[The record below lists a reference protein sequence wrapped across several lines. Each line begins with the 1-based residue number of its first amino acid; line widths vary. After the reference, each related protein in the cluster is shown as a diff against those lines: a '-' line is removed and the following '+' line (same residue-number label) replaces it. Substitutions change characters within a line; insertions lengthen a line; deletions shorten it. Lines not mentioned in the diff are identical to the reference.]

1 MTIRKAIQ
9 KAKKH
14 NIYKSGIRRLMK
26 YYHIPGGTMSVG
38 QIYNVQ
44 ISVDEG
50 DTWET
55 VSCGDYELM
64 YKPKKV
70 SISTTC

>member
-1 MTIRKAIQ
+1 MTIRKAMQ
-9 KAKKH
+9 KAKRH

-26 YYHIPGGTMSVG
+26 YCHVPGSTMSIG

-44 ISVDEG
+44 ISVEDGE
-50 DTWET
+50 TWKT
-55 VSCGDYELM
+55 VSCGDYELI

-70 SISTTC
+70 SIST